1 MGLLSVMAMLFQ
13 GGVLIYDDYINSNT
27 KNDSKER
34 AIKNNSRTYI
44 DNHGR
49 EYDVRTNKRVT
60 FAIDNGDKVY
70 RDSKTWQI
78 TRNIS
83 AEERA
88 SKKEIN
94 RRKAM
99 EEGKRF
105 FYDPERKLYCEI
117 ATGEY
122 YKRFDDIKMDY
133 ATRYSSIKDGRTVY
147 EFGEGPTDEE
157 IKERHVLYE
166 HYKELESSESDWIK
180 VKLAEI
186 KIRNYDQKIRDKYSV
201 KRNGGD

>member
-44 DNHGR
+44 DNHGK
-49 EYDVRTNKRVT
+49 EYDVRTDKRVT

-78 TRNIS
+78 THNIS

-99 EEGKRF
+99 KEGKRF
-105 FYDPERKLYCEI
+105 FYDPEKKLYCEI
-117 ATGEY
+117 TTGEY
-122 YKRFDDIKMDY
+122 FKRFDDVRMDFV
-133 ATRYSSIKDGRTVY
+133 TRYSSIKDHRMAY

-157 IKERHVLYE
+157 INKRHMLYE
-166 HYKELESSESDWIK
+166 NYKKLKNSSSNWIEAK
-180 VKLAEI
+180 IAEI
-186 KIRNYDQKIRDKYSV
+186 EIQKYDRTIKEKYNV
-201 KRNGGD
+201 KRKEV